1 MPVSTTVI
9 PIPSI
14 TNENSSAVIIQD
26 SIPPH
31 SITDNDDDSPIS
43 TSKSTK
49 DINIDK
55 DLLMHDVFK
64 HIMNGNFISPI
75 DKPTMKNCLDIGFG
89 SGIWMMEV
97 ASMMPQCQFFGID
110 IEPCTPQSVYPRN
123 CTFEKGDF
131 LDGLPYANGFFDL
144 VHIRLTLNVLTLD
157 QLNSLFKEIAR
168 VLKPNGYVEF
178 LEQDLQSFK
187 TCGDKTL
194 NVVTKLLNEK
204 TTVPMELT
212 LQDLFKKNG
221 FSSFKNI
228 KVNIPMGKWAGM
240 VGELYLSAF
249 KLLLTTTSN
258 TPPTNDEFKI
268 IEAECDEYKTSFVYH
283 AGFAKML

>member
-14 TNENSSAVIIQD
+14 TDENSSTVIIQD

-49 DINIDK
+49 DIN
-55 DLLMHDVFK
+55 HDVFK
-64 HIMNGNFISPI
+64 HIMNDNFISPI

-97 ASMMPQCQFFGID
+97 AS
-110 IEPCTPQSVYPRN
+110 
-123 CTFEKGDF
+123 
-131 LDGLPYANGFFDL
+131 
-144 VHIRLTLNVLTLD
+144 
-157 QLNSLFKEIAR
+157 
-168 VLKPNGYVEF
+168 
-178 LEQDLQSFK
+178 
-187 TCGDKTL
+187 CGDKTL

-204 TTVPMELT
+204 QTNISMELT
-212 LQDLFKKNG
+212 LQDIFKKNG

-268 IEAECDEYKTSFVYH
+268 IEAECDDHKTSFVYH
-283 AGFAKML
+283 AGFAKRL

>member
-14 TNENSSAVIIQD
+14 TDENSSTVIIQD

-49 DINIDK
+49 DIN
-55 DLLMHDVFK
+55 HDVFK
-64 HIMNGNFISPI
+64 HIMNDNFISPI
-75 DKPTMKNCLDIGFG
+75 DKPTMKNCLDIG
-89 SGIWMMEV
+89 
-97 ASMMPQCQFFGID
+97 
-110 IEPCTPQSVYPRN
+110 
-123 CTFEKGDF
+123 
-131 LDGLPYANGFFDL
+131 
-144 VHIRLTLNVLTLD
+144 
-157 QLNSLFKEIAR
+157 
-168 VLKPNGYVEF
+168 
-178 LEQDLQSFK
+178 
-187 TCGDKTL
+187 CGDKTL

-204 TTVPMELT
+204 QTNISMELT
-212 LQDLFKKNG
+212 LQDIFKKNG

-268 IEAECDEYKTSFVYH
+268 IEAECDDHKTSFVYH
-283 AGFAKML
+283 AGFAKRL

>member
-14 TNENSSAVIIQD
+14 TDEDSSAVVIQD
-26 SIPPH
+26 STLPH
-31 SITDNDDDSPIS
+31 PNTNNDNDSPFL

-55 DLLMHDVFK
+55 DLLLHDVFK
-64 HIMNGNFISPI
+64 HTMNGNFLSPI
-75 DKPTMKNCLDIGFG
+75 SKPTMKNCLDVGFG

-97 ASMMPQCQFFGID
+97 ASMFPQAQFFGID
-110 IEPCTPQSVYPRN
+110 IEPRAPQSVYPRN

-131 LDGLPYANGFFDL
+131 LDGLPYANKFFDL
-144 VHIRLTLNVLTLD
+144 VCIRLTLNVLTLD
-157 QLNSLFKEIAR
+157 QLNSLFKEISR

-178 LEQDLQSFK
+178 LEEDLQSFK
-187 TCGDKTL
+187 NCGDKTL
-194 NVVTKLLNEK
+194 NIVTKLLNEK
-204 TTVPMELT
+204 KTDVTMIL

-221 FSSFKNI
+221 FSYFKNI

-240 VGELYLSAF
+240 VGELYFSAF

-258 TPPTNDEFKI
+258 TPPTNDEFKM
-268 IEAECDEYKTSFVYH
+268 IEAECNDHNTSFLYH
-283 AGFAKML
+283 AGFAKKL